1 MDEDNHSTTD
11 FDDAQIIG
19 KFNSLLNK
27 YQNQGM
33 ITQKA
38 ASTSIAA
45 EQTCGLAV
53 EGGADKIPLLTDV
66 VILHPSVI
74 QPQPKRLRPIQ
85 QILDAALLDAQI
97 EMSVADR
104 KALAITLESRLDS
117 QIKNCI

>member
-1 MDEDNHSTTD
+1 MDEDNPSTID

-33 ITQKA
+33 IPQKA
-38 ASTSIAA
+38 TSTPIAA
-45 EQTCGLAV
+45 EQTCGLTV
-53 EGGADKIPLLTDV
+53 ELGSDKIPVLTDV

-74 QPQPKRLRPIQ
+74 QPQPKRLRPMQ
-85 QILDAALLDAQI
+85 QILDAALVDAQI
-97 EMSVADR
+97 EMSASDR
-104 KALAITLESRLDS
+104 KALAIALESRLDS